1 MRTRQNPAPA
11 IPPSS
16 AARLG
21 LQSIPPLAACTL
33 TIGTKDVNGAG
44 ISTLSVL
51 LFLIIPD
58 ALSVPKEA

>member
-1 MRTRQNPAPA
+1 LP
-11 IPPSS
+11 
-16 AARLG
+16 
-21 LQSIPPLAACTL
+21 ACTL